1 MTETHR
7 ETKGPHTPTGEAGP
21 GRDSP
26 SSERCAV
33 GTAGFLWVFL
43 SNYIKTRSLRSS
55 GAGQGKIKGV
65 IMAEKLKIISL
76 GGLNEIGKN
85 LTVYEYGGDI
95 IVVDCGMGFPDD
107 DMYGIDVVIPD
118 VSYLIKNQNKIRG
131 IFITHGHE
139 DHIGALPYVLRSLN
153 APIYATRMSA
163 GLIKLKLEEHRLL
176 DRTRLITCEAGQVVK
191 AGKFSVEFIHVN
203 HSIADAVAFAIKCP
217 VGTCV
222 HTGDFKIDATP
233 IQGGMMDLARL
244 GELGKEGVLALL
256 ADSTNVERPGYTRS
270 ERSVGAS
277 FDGLFRGCEERIIVT
292 TFASNVDRIQ
302 QVIDVAARYGRKV
315 AVTGRSMEN
324 VMKVSAE
331 LGYMNIPDGILMD
344 LNHIKS
350 LPKHKVCIITTG
362 SQGETMS
369 ALTRMA
375 FNTHRQVDLLPG
387 DRVIIS
393 ASAIP
398 GNENAIGNV
407 VNELYRKGVE
417 VLNERELALHVSGHA
432 CQEELKIVHALVKPK
447 FFIPVHGEQRMLQ
460 IHAKLA
466 RQMGMEPNHI
476 LISDI
481 GRVMEFTPNSAKLTG
496 TVTAGQVFVD
506 GYGVGD
512 VGSVVLRDRRHLAED
527 GMIVVALSMS
537 GEDGALVSGP
547 DIITRGFVYV
557 KESEGLLEELR
568 QVALEAIRSVESR
581 YNTDW
586 SAIKGAIKGD
596 LSGYLYKKTKRSP
609 MILPVIMEV

>member
-1 MTETHR
+1 
-7 ETKGPHTPTGEAGP
+7 
-21 GRDSP
+21 
-26 SSERCAV
+26 
-33 GTAGFLWVFL
+33 
-43 SNYIKTRSLRSS
+43 
-55 GAGQGKIKGV
+55 
-65 IMAEKLKIISL
+65 MAEKLKIISL

-375 FNTHRQVDLLPG
+375 FNTHRQVEVGPG
-387 DRVIIS
+387 DKVIIS

-417 VLNERELALHVSGHA
+417 VLNERELTLHVSGHA
-432 CQEELKIVHALVKPK
+432 CQEELKIIHALTRPK
-447 FFIPVHGEQRMLQ
+447 FFVPVHGWPR
-460 IHAKLA
+460 
-466 RQMGMEPNHI
+466 
-476 LISDI
+476 
-481 GRVMEFTPNSAKLTG
+481 
-496 TVTAGQVFVD
+496 TA
-506 GYGVGD
+506 
-512 VGSVVLRDRRHLAED
+512 
-527 GMIVVALSMS
+527 
-537 GEDGALVSGP
+537 
-547 DIITRGFVYV
+547 
-557 KESEGLLEELR
+557 
-568 QVALEAIRSVESR
+568 
-581 YNTDW
+581 
-586 SAIKGAIKGD
+586 
-596 LSGYLYKKTKRSP
+596 
-609 MILPVIMEV
+609 